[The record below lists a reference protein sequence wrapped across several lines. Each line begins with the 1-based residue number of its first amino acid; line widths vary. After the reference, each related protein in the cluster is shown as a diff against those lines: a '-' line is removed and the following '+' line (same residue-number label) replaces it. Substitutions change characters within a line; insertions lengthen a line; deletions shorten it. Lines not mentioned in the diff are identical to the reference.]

1 MKAKREAIEQQKR
14 QKEEDEMAECTFKPK
29 INNNVKVP
37 TDRMF
42 AKPSYSRKFSQM
54 KAAAAVA
61 SQKKSAASPVLKP
74 QSPPRVGV
82 FKNYSTAHMQKNA
95 VKQR

>member
-1 MKAKREAIEQQKR
+1 MK
-14 QKEEDEMAECTFKPK
+14 ECTFKPK

-54 KAAAAVA
+54 KAAAAAA
-61 SQKKSAASPVLKP
+61 SQKKSAASPPLKP
-74 QSPPRVGV
+74 SPPRVGV
-82 FKNYSTAHMQKNA
+82 FKNYSTAYMLKNT
-95 VKQR
+95 VQQR

>member
-1 MKAKREAIEQQKR
+1 MK
-14 QKEEDEMAECTFKPK
+14 ECTFKPK

-54 KAAAAVA
+54 KAAASAV
-61 SQKKSAASPVLKP
+61 SSKKSAASPALKP
-74 QSPPRVGV
+74 RSPPRVGV
-82 FKNYSTAHMQKNA
+82 FKNYSTAHMMKNS
-95 VKQR
+95 VEQR